1 MLILDENQGK
11 GSYSLCLDLEYI
23 SLSVSEVNNEMVN
36 KKKTLHNLCK
46 RKHLIVHLY
55 RVHPVCLH
63 PQLSYT
69 DGTYCIHPQL
79 EFTDG
84 AYHNIIT
91 YDMHLREYIK
101 SKGTSPPPRF
111 SHGCHR
117 VRFVRCMSSW
127 RFYCQNGTI
136 LTVVIC

>member
-84 AYHNIIT
+84 AYHNIMTCIYVNT
-91 YDMHLREYIK
+91 
-101 SKGTSPPPRF
+101 SKVKGLA
-111 SHGCHR
+111 HR
-117 VRFVRCMSSW
+117 LGLVMVATESDLSDA
-127 RFYCQNGTI
+127 
-136 LTVVIC
+136 